1 MRRKKVRDRFERY
14 ELARSP
20 FSQHPTQRDVAK
32 LLGES
37 RDDLRRLIDYKE
49 QFVVRRQEVIG
60 KKQKLRDLRYPVSRL
75 RAVHERLKFHLNKV
89 KLPSYLFSPRRGRGQ
104 RDNAALHLD
113 QDRYLT
119 LDLKQFYPSTTAQMV
134 WKWFRDDLGMY
145 DDVAGMLTHL
155 CTIDEKVSFGSPLTP
170 VLCALIHRPMFDR
183 IAEICDEHELR
194 YSLWVDDLTISGRSI
209 SVEVLRKIRAVVQEA
224 GLKTHKIRFHSG
236 RKPIFIT
243 GVGVVGAHLV
253 ATNSV
258 NLRLGAAWAEYDS
271 AETLDERDQ
280 CTQTLL
286 SLLGTVRHIVGA
298 KTDKGQKAANQ
309 MNSLR
314 QKLKKHRVL
323 DAKLHAAKRQ
333 IAAASQT
340 NIEAAD
346 APF

>member
-1 MRRKKVRDRFERY
+1 
-14 ELARSP
+14 
-20 FSQHPTQRDVAK
+20 
-32 LLGES
+32 
-37 RDDLRRLIDYKE
+37 
-49 QFVVRRQEVIG
+49 
-60 KKQKLRDLRYPVSRL
+60 
-75 RAVHERLKFHLNKV
+75 
-89 KLPSYLFSPRRGRGQ
+89 
-104 RDNAALHLD
+104 
-113 QDRYLT
+113 
-119 LDLKQFYPSTTAQMV
+119 
-134 WKWFRDDLGMY
+134 
-145 DDVAGMLTHL
+145 
-155 CTIDEKVSFGSPLTP
+155 
-170 VLCALIHRPMFDR
+170 
-183 IAEICDEHELR
+183 
-194 YSLWVDDLTISGRSI
+194 
-209 SVEVLRKIRAVVQEA
+209 
-224 GLKTHKIRFHSG
+224 
-236 RKPIFIT
+236 
-243 GVGVVGAHLV
+243 LV

>member
-1 MRRKKVRDRFERY
+1 
-14 ELARSP
+14 
-20 FSQHPTQRDVAK
+20 
-32 LLGES
+32 
-37 RDDLRRLIDYKE
+37 
-49 QFVVRRQEVIG
+49 
-60 KKQKLRDLRYPVSRL
+60 
-75 RAVHERLKFHLNKV
+75 
-89 KLPSYLFSPRRGRGQ
+89 
-104 RDNAALHLD
+104 
-113 QDRYLT
+113 
-119 LDLKQFYPSTTAQMV
+119 
-134 WKWFRDDLGMY
+134 MY

-170 VLCALIHRPMFDR
+170 VLCALIHRAMFDR
-183 IAEICDEHELR
+183 IAEICGEHELR

-209 SVEVLRKIRAVVQEA
+209 SVEVLKKIRAVVQEA

-253 ATNSV
+253 AANSV

-271 AETLDERDQ
+271 AETLDELDQ

-298 KTDKGQKAANQ
+298 KTEAGQKTANQ

-314 QKLKKHRVL
+314 QKLKKYRVL
-323 DAKLHAAKRQ
+323 DAIARDAKRQ
-333 IAAASQT
+333 IALQVPTDAAG
-340 NIEAAD
+340 